1 MYLSERRSCLR
12 PARMSRQEQFL
23 GILDHLDD
31 RCRVHKEGIHF
42 CQNVLRRKDLDWE
55 PVFRNNLCRP
65 IHGVDL
71 VVTVGGDGTLL
82 QASHLLDNSIP
93 ILGVNSD
100 PTQPEEVDRLSDEF
114 DATRSTGYLCAA
126 TKENFEQILD
136 KVLDGKSS
144 PSELGRISA
153 KLNGKPLPT
162 LALND
167 VLIADPCPATV
178 SRFSFRIEHHGQNSC
193 MVNCR
198 SSGLRVCTAS
208 GSTAAM
214 LSAGGFP
221 MPISSKELQ
230 FMVREPIS
238 PRAADVPLMH
248 GRIGSDRVIKLSRFC
263 KKYGILEDHCC
274 RCNQAKLGSKIQAD
288 NFSPV
293 FRGFLPPDYR
303 DSVIAR
309 DTNCSLPIFL
319 FQMSLS
325 FPTA

>member
-1 MYLSERRSCLR
+1 MRESADAYIFFVVAATLAHEGPTEIPEPPSK
-12 PARMSRQEQFL
+12 
-23 GILDHLDD
+23 ILDHLDD

-55 PVFRNNLCRP
+55 PVFRNNLSRP

-136 KVLDGKSS
+136 KVLDGKSN
-144 PSELGRISA
+144 PSELVRISA

-178 SRFSFRIEHHGQNSC
+178 SRFSFRIERDGQNSC

-248 GRIGSDRVIKLSRFC
+248 GLD
-263 KKYGILEDHCC
+263 D
-274 RCNQAKLGSKIQAD
+274 D
-288 NFSPV
+288 
-293 FRGFLPPDYR
+293 D
-303 DSVIAR
+303 
-309 DTNCSLPIFL
+309 LPIYISWHSREGTVYIDGSHVFFPIRHGDVVELSTQSPSLKVYLPHCFL
-319 FQMSLS
+319 C
-325 FPTA
+325 